1 MVVTKARRD
10 AGVPYPHA
18 YASKEQVDAADS
30 DNLRER
36 LTRFNSAQRAHS
48 NFLENHTNNL
58 MLILVSGLRYP
69 VAAAALGAFW
79 SVNRVLFLN
88 GYMDT
93 SKKEGAGRYKGIGHF
108 FAWIGLLGLSVKT
121 GIDLVMS

>member
-1 MVVTKARRD
+1 MVTMARRK

-30 DNLRER
+30 DDLRDR

-58 MLILVSGLRYP
+58 MLILIAGTRYP
-69 VAAAALGAFW
+69 IAAAALGAFW
-79 SVNRVLFLN
+79 SFNRVLFMR

-93 SKKEGAGRYKGIGHF
+93 SKKEGKGRYKGIGHF
-108 FAWIGLLGLSVKT
+108 FAWVGLLGLTVKT
-121 GIDLVMS
+121 GVDLIMS